1 MVLHLLNFGSTEKSK
16 LHVLCFQSSA
26 ARSQPGAAQFVQPL
40 TPMFAKLVSI
50 AVFRGFPQGFG
61 LIITLKV
68 EFPFVKIAHNPCW
81 YCHVREDELGC
92 GINELICHS
101 FSMGQIFF
109 LKRKFFEIGCSNTAR
124 RAWIAILLLA
134 LGTGCEVQ
142 RRKSDAELG
151 LTPRQA
157 AGRHIYDQ
165 YCDRCHLPYSSK
177 KRQGPSLKGL
187 FKREDLPVSG
197 MPANDDRVKDVI
209 RMGRNKMDGFGNV
222 LTDEQIS
229 DLLAYL
235 HTL

>member
-1 MVLHLLNFGSTEKSK
+1 MRQLLFFTHK
-16 LHVLCFQSSA
+16 LFEISRSNAA
-26 ARSQPGAAQFVQPL
+26 ARAC
-40 TPMFAKLVSI
+40 T
-50 AVFRGFPQGFG
+50 
-61 LIITLKV
+61 
-68 EFPFVKIAHNPCW
+68 
-81 YCHVREDELGC
+81 
-92 GINELICHS
+92 
-101 FSMGQIFF
+101 
-109 LKRKFFEIGCSNTAR
+109 
-124 RAWIAILLLA
+124 AILLLA

-142 RRKSDAELG
+142 RRRSDAELG

-157 AGRHIYDQ
+157 AGRHSYDQ
-165 YCDRCHLPYSSK
+165 YCDRCHAPYSSK

-222 LTDEQIS
+222 LTDEQIN

>member
-1 MVLHLLNFGSTEKSK
+1 MGRILFTCNFFNIRSLNI
-16 LHVLCFQSSA
+16 A
-26 ARSQPGAAQFVQPL
+26 ALAC
-40 TPMFAKLVSI
+40 M
-50 AVFRGFPQGFG
+50 AVFLVVF
-61 LIITLKV
+61 
-68 EFPFVKIAHNPCW
+68 
-81 YCHVREDELGC
+81 
-92 GINELICHS
+92 
-101 FSMGQIFF
+101 
-109 LKRKFFEIGCSNTAR
+109 
-124 RAWIAILLLA
+124 
-134 LGTGCEVQ
+134 GTGCEVQ

-187 FKREDLPVSG
+187 FKREELPVSG

-222 LTDEQIS
+222 LTDEQINE
-229 DLLAYL
+229 LLAYL

>member
-1 MVLHLLNFGSTEKSK
+1 
-16 LHVLCFQSSA
+16 
-26 ARSQPGAAQFVQPL
+26 
-40 TPMFAKLVSI
+40 
-50 AVFRGFPQGFG
+50 
-61 LIITLKV
+61 
-68 EFPFVKIAHNPCW
+68 
-81 YCHVREDELGC
+81 
-92 GINELICHS
+92 
-101 FSMGQIFF
+101 MGQILFF
-109 LKRKFFEIGCSNTAR
+109 TRKLFEVSPSDGAAR
-124 RAWIAILLLA
+124 ACTAILLLA

-142 RRKSDAELG
+142 RRRSDAELG

-157 AGRHIYDQ
+157 AGRHVYDQ
-165 YCDRCHLPYSSK
+165 YCDRCHAPYSSK

-222 LTDEQIS
+222 LTEEQIN

>member
-1 MVLHLLNFGSTEKSK
+1 
-16 LHVLCFQSSA
+16 
-26 ARSQPGAAQFVQPL
+26 
-40 TPMFAKLVSI
+40 
-50 AVFRGFPQGFG
+50 
-61 LIITLKV
+61 
-68 EFPFVKIAHNPCW
+68 
-81 YCHVREDELGC
+81 
-92 GINELICHS
+92 
-101 FSMGQIFF
+101 MGRILF
-109 LKRKFFEIGCSNTAR
+109 LKRKFIEIGCSNTAA
-124 RAWIAILLLA
+124 RAWVAILLLA
-134 LGTGCEVQ
+134 LSTGCEVQ
-142 RRKSDAELG
+142 RRKSDADLG

-177 KRQGPSLKGL
+177 KRQGPSLKGV

-222 LTDEQIS
+222 LTNEQIN